1 MRKKSRAAGIR
12 PPDFRLYNK
21 VIIIKTVVMAQKP
34 NTYHWDRIESP
45 EIKPHTCGQL
55 IFDKRRKNIKWRKD
69 SPFKK
74 WSWGNRTCRCKRLKL
89 DL

>member
-1 MRKKSRAAGIR
+1 
-12 PPDFRLYNK
+12 
-21 VIIIKTVVMAQKP
+21 MAQKP
-34 NTYHWDRIESP
+34 NMYHWDRIESP

-74 WSWGNRTCRCKRLKL
+74 WFWGNRTCRCKRLKL